1 MMFADRRDAGRQLA
15 RTLLRYRSENPVVL
29 ALPRGGVPV
38 GYEVAS
44 ALGAPLDILVVRK
57 LGAPG
62 QAELGIG
69 AIVDGE
75 RPEGV
80 LNEEVV
86 RLLDVPDEYLRQE
99 IARQL
104 QEIRRRQAAYRD
116 GHEAV
121 SVADRT
127 AILVDDG
134 LATGGSMRA
143 AIRGVRRAGPRHVVL
158 AVPVAPADTIA
169 SLRSE
174 VDDVACLSTPEL
186 FGAVGNFYEDF
197 SQTSDAEVVEL
208 LAAARRPLAVPGGSP
223 PAT

>member
-1 MMFADRRDAGRQLA
+1 MTFVDRRDAGRQLA
-15 RTLLRYRSENPVVL
+15 RTLLQYRSEDPVVL

-104 QEIRRRQAAYRD
+104 REIRRRQAAYRG

-143 AIRGVRRAGPRHVVL
+143 AIRGVRRAGPRRVVL
-158 AVPVAPADTIA
+158 AVPVAPADTVA

-208 LAAARRPLAVPGGSP
+208 LAAARRPLAAPGGSP

>member
-1 MMFADRRDAGRQLA
+1 MAFADRRDAGRQLA
-15 RTLLRYRSENPVVL
+15 RTLLRYRDEKPVVL

-44 ALGAPLDILVVRK
+44 ALGAPLDVLVVRK

-62 QAELGIG
+62 QSELGIG
-69 AIVDGE
+69 AVVDGE
-75 RPEGV
+75 HPERV

-104 QEIRRRQAAYRD
+104 QEIRRQQVAYRG

-143 AIRGVRRAGPRHVVL
+143 AIRGVRRARPRHIVL
-158 AVPVAPADTIA
+158 AVPVAPPDTIA

-174 VDDVACLSTPEL
+174 VDDVVCLSTPEL

-208 LAAARRPLAVPGGSP
+208 LAAARRPLAAPGGSLP
-223 PAT
+223 PT